1 MDEHAE
7 VLVIRLVGFLD
18 KFSWLFN
25 FSNVKIMSV
34 FSSWPKDWK
43 DYIFQTNV
51 RDLKMVLKQESVCNE
66 GFVQE
71 FVRER
76 NELVTLLEK
85 HFIRTE
91 NKDGGIKQQ
100 IMDQSGGN
108 VSRGMSSKKIHE
120 VQCMSDFI
128 IGKNSTGHDLIID
141 VGSGAGHLE
150 RAILKIGFGMYF
162 WTPGNIR

>member
-1 MDEHAE
+1 MDEHSE
-7 VLVIRLVGFLD
+7 VLVKRLVGFLD

-66 GFVQE
+66 DFVQE

-100 IMDQSGGN
+100 NND
-108 VSRGMSSKKIHE
+108 
-120 VQCMSDFI
+120 
-128 IGKNSTGHDLIID
+128 
-141 VGSGAGHLE
+141 A
-150 RAILKIGFGMYF
+150 
-162 WTPGNIR
+162 